1 MKKSE
6 FIALLCLTGSLMSA
20 CVTSTTT
27 GAVPPESNDDD
38 AAEYN
43 YQLGARYYQAQN
55 YDLARDRLQ
64 RAIELN
70 DNMAKAYMTLGMTY
84 EALENKRLATEAYKD
99 AIRTAPRDFN
109 IQNGYAVFLCRQR
122 DFEGAGKYFARAAN
136 HPENDDAE
144 QTLTNAGLCMMQ
156 KPDEVAAERFFRSA
170 LESKASYGEALLQLC
185 LLKYKTQDYL
195 GARAFLQR
203 YIAGNTATA
212 GVLYLGAE
220 IEGKLDNARGRKEFV
235 DQLLSEFPDSPEA
248 DKVQSDG

>member
-6 FIALLCLTGSLMSA
+6 LIALLCLTGFLTSA

-27 GAVPPESNDDD
+27 GAVPPEANDGD

-43 YQLGARYYQAQN
+43 YQLGARYYQAQS
-55 YDLARDRLQ
+55 YDLALDRLQ
-64 RAIELN
+64 RAIELD

-99 AIRTAPRDFN
+99 AIRAAPRDFN

-122 DFEGAGKYFARAAN
+122 DYEGAGKYFERAAN

-156 KPDEVAAERFFRSA
+156 KPDDVAAERFFRAA

-185 LLKYKTQDYL
+185 LLKYKSQDYL

-203 YIAGNTATA
+203 YMAGSTTTA

-220 IEGKLDNARGRKEFV
+220 IEGKLGNARGRKEFV
-235 DQLLSEFPDSPEA
+235 DRLLSEYPDSPEA
-248 DKVQSDG
+248 GKVQSDG